1 MTEGTQHAATA
12 PQQSRRNKH
21 RPKGRGADAVSQE
34 AIRHILNDAP
44 LQRDHLIENLHLLH
58 DAFGG
63 LSKPHLV
70 ALAEEMGLAMAEIYE
85 VASFYAHFDILVDGD
100 QASSITVRVCDGPA
114 CAMAGAADL
123 LQNIG
128 DKAGQDVQVVSGPC
142 MGRCDNAPVVVVG
155 HNHITGANAKKVG
168 AAVAAKNVRTQAV
181 EAPRYQDYLDKGGF
195 RILEACL
202 SGKMSFDDVVSIL
215 KNSGLRGLGGAGFPS
230 SMKWK
235 FVRDEPGPRFLAVN
249 ADEGEPG
256 TFKDRHILV
265 NDPYAFLEGVLIA
278 AWAVEAADTYIY
290 LRDEYADIRLSLAAI
305 IAQIEKAGRAGHTRL
320 HLRRGAGAY
329 ICGEESAMLESIEG
343 KRGIPRQKPPFPSQV
358 GLFGRPTLIHNV
370 ETLYWTAKIL
380 EKGAGWY
387 QDAGRPHFFSVSGR
401 VQDPGV
407 KLAPAGITVAE
418 LIAEHCGGMAAGHT
432 LKAYLPGGA
441 SGGIL
446 PASLSDLPLDFGT
459 LEKYGCFIGSA
470 AVVVLSDKDD
480 MADLTRNLMHF
491 FKEESCGQCTPCRV
505 GTEKAVALMKARR
518 WDVPVLKQLCDAM
531 SDASICGLGQA
542 APNPLRSLLSHFPE
556 DTPGSES

>member
-1 MTEGTQHAATA
+1 VIEGTQQAATA
-12 PQQSRRNKH
+12 PQQRRSNKH
-21 RPKGRGADAVSQE
+21 HPKGRGADTASQE
-34 AIRHILNDAP
+34 AIRGILNDAP
-44 LQRDHLIENLHLLH
+44 LRRDHLIENLHLLH
-58 DAFGG
+58 DAFGC

-70 ALAEEMGLAMAEIYE
+70 ALAEKMGLAMAEVYE
-85 VASFYAHFDILVDGD
+85 VASFYAHFDILEDGD

-114 CAMAGAADL
+114 CTMAGASDL
-123 LQNIG
+123 LRNIG
-128 DKAGQDVQVVSGPC
+128 DKTGQDVRVVSAPC
-142 MGRCDNAPVVVVG
+142 MGRCDSAPVVAVG
-155 HNHITGANAKKVG
+155 KNHVTEASVDKVG
-168 AAVAAKNVRTQAV
+168 VTVAAKDVETRAV
-181 EAPRYQDYLDKGGF
+181 DAPSYQSHLDKGGF
-195 RILEACL
+195 RALEGCL

-215 KNSGLRGLGGAGFPS
+215 KDSGLRGLGGAGFPS
-230 SMKWK
+230 AMKWK
-235 FVRDEPGPRFLAVN
+235 LVRDEPGPRFLCVN

-256 TFKDRHILV
+256 TYKDRHILLT
-265 NDPYAFLEGVLIA
+265 DPHRFLEGVLIA

-290 LRDEYADIRLSLAAI
+290 LRDEYPDIRLSLAAI
-305 IAQIEKAGRAGHTRL
+305 IAEIEKAGMTNHTRL

-370 ETLYWTAKIL
+370 ETLYWAAEIL

-407 KLAPAGITVAE
+407 KLAAAGITIAE

-432 LKAYLPGGA
+432 FKAYLPGGA

-459 LEKYGCFIGSA
+459 LEEYGCFIGSA

-480 MADLTRNLMHF
+480 MADLTRNLVHF
-491 FKEESCGQCTPCRV
+491 FEEESCGQCTPCRV

-556 DTPGSES
+556 DTPGSKS